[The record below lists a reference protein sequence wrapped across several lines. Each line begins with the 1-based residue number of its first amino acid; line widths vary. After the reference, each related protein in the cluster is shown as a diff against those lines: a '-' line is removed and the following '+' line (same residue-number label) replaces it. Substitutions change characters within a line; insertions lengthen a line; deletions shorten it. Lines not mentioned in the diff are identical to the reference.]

1 MGQAI
6 LNQFHRSARF
16 RSSGL
21 LFRLAT
27 SLTMVLSTSSGLAA
41 DPLPEAKYLP
51 EKAVAVAT
59 LRVGQLYNW
68 KPVQL
73 AKELGMFDEADFGPL
88 PFTVEDVGKI
98 DRVVVAIDQPF
109 VNELATDFGLKV
121 MAVGPAGAKAQP
133 RVDPANNL
141 KQIGLSMHNYHDT
154 YSMFPRANGD
164 GGGRQTGLSWRV
176 HLLPFL
182 DEGDLYSQFH
192 LDEPWDSVH
201 NKKLIP
207 KMPKFFAVEGVKAAG
222 KTSIH
227 LITGPKT
234 MFPEDAKL
242 GPSLRDITD
251 GTSNTILA
259 VQADPATAVE
269 WTKPGG
275 LPFDSKNPKGLLGR
289 IPDSGVLV
297 LLCDGAAKKMPSK
310 VTEEDFASY
319 VTPAGGEP
327 ANSEALRDLPFRSPV
342 SPTVVVSFKEPFD
355 LARLEPLI
363 EEKITVGRHT
373 IYCVNGVGIWPA
385 TPFSPTTL
393 VIASVA
399 DLEAKLKA
407 GTISSGK
414 QTILGDQLDLKA
426 DFSMVISLQAQKLL
440 LKQLVEDRTELESLL
455 DYQVLTQHVQI
466 TDLKKGDLIIQ
477 SSGTCTSAKVAGTR
491 ADELKQQMQLVK
503 ALLPAMLDQIPNPDS
518 RKLMSDLAAGL
529 KVEQVGNKITT
540 SLVAPAGV
548 EKLPDYF
555 EPALRDA
562 LAAAN
567 ATKQRNNLK
576 QIGLAFH
583 NSHDVF
589 GRFPSSSRTTN
600 PDDSKALSWRVHI
613 LPLLDQGPL
622 YNQFHLNEPWDSPH
636 NLKLAEQMPAV
647 YKTPGVQ
654 EANKTSMHLIAGEGT
669 PFDKEKAPHV
679 RDFKDG
685 LSNTLMVII
694 AGPDKAEIWTK
705 PGGLPI
711 DPKEPVKSLGNI
723 GEKGTNALNGDG
735 SIRKI
740 DADIARETL
749 LNLVRHND
757 GN

>member
-1 MGQAI
+1 MSRVCGRFDRNAPS
-6 LNQFHRSARF
+6 RSAAF
-16 RSSGL
+16 

-27 SLTMVLSTSSGLAA
+27 SLTMVLSTSHAQAA
-41 DPLPEAKYLP
+41 DKLPEAKYLP
-51 EKAVAVAT
+51 EKSVAVAT
-59 LRVGQLYNW
+59 LRVGQLFQW
-68 KPVQL
+68 EPVQA
-73 AKELGMFDEADFGPL
+73 AKELGMFDGADFGPL
-88 PFTVEDVGKI
+88 PFSVEDLGKI

-109 VNELATDFGLKV
+109 VNKLATQNGLE
-121 MAVGPAGAKAQP
+121 VGPAGAKAQHP
-133 RVDPANNL
+133 VDPAINL

-154 YSMFPRANGD
+154 NLRFPRANGD

-176 HLLPFL
+176 HLLPCL
-182 DEGDLYSQFH
+182 EEEALYKQFR
-192 LDEPWDSVH
+192 LNEPWDSEH

-207 KMPKFFAVEGVKAAG
+207 KMPRTYMVEGVKAAG

-234 MFPEDAKL
+234 MFPDDAKL
-242 GPSLRDITD
+242 GPFLRDITD

-259 VQADPATAVE
+259 VQADPATATE

-310 VTEEDFASY
+310 VTEADFASY

-327 ANSEALRDLPFRSPV
+327 ANSEALRNLPFRSPV
-342 SPTVVVSFKEPFD
+342 GPTLVVSFKEPFD

-385 TPFSPTTL
+385 TPSSPTTL

-399 DLEAKLKA
+399 DLEARLKA
-407 GTISSGK
+407 GTISSVK
-414 QTILGDQLDLKA
+414 PTILADQLDLKS

-440 LKQLVEDRTELESLL
+440 LKQLVEDRPELDSLL
-455 DYQVLTQHVQI
+455 DYQVLTQHVRI

-540 SLVAPAGV
+540 SLVAPAGI
-548 EKLPDYF
+548 ENLPTYF
-555 EPALRDA
+555 EPALREGV
-562 LAAAN
+562 AAAN
-567 ATKQRNNLK
+567 ATKQRNHLK
-576 QIGLAFH
+576 QIGFGLH
-583 NSHDVF
+583 NIHDNVNHF
-589 GRFPSSSRTTN
+589 LSA
-600 PDDSKALSWRVHI
+600 SKGLFQEESNQLSWRVHI
-613 LPLLDQGPL
+613 LPYLDQAPL
-622 YNQFHLNEPWDSPH
+622 YNQFRLNEPWDSPH

-654 EANKTSMHLIAGEGT
+654 EANKTSVHLLEGEGT
-669 PFDKEKAPHV
+669 PFDQGKAPAI
-679 RDFKDG
+679 RDFRDG
-685 LSNTLMVII
+685 LSKTVIVI
-694 AGPDKAEIWTK
+694 QAGPDKAEIWTK

-723 GEKGTNALNGDG
+723 GEQGTNALNGDG
-735 SIRKI
+735 TIRKI
-740 DADIARETL
+740 DADIAPETL
-749 LNLVRHND
+749 LNLVRHSN
-757 GN
+757 GK